1 MRFVVLS
8 GLLLL
13 SALLAFGQVKY
24 STNSKR
30 AIKFYEDAEL
40 LLRQRRF
47 SEAITK
53 FKEAVER
60 DNDFIEAHIRLAFS
74 YDILRELKAQQYH
87 LEQVI
92 RIAPNSARYKN
103 AFYSL
108 GKVYFNQ
115 GKYEAAGELLAKLQ
129 TFGIDNERMLK
140 DVNDLQ
146 RNINFALEHI
156 QKPIDINPEP
166 MPEVLNSFP
175 LQYFPVLTADEQT
188 IIYTSRDG
196 VSFHDD
202 ENIVVSTKDEDG
214 NWQSPVGISPNI
226 NSQFNEG
233 TSTISAD
240 GRTLIFT
247 NCEGRPG
254 LGSCDLFI
262 SYKTGHEWSVP
273 ENLGKNV
280 NSMSWDS
287 QPSLSAD
294 GRKLFFISDRAGGQ
308 GKRDIWMS
316 VKDRNNQWGK
326 AVNLGRPVNSPE
338 DEVSPFIHVNGNTL
352 FFASTGFPGFGGY
365 DLYKSEWLDSMWSE
379 PENLGYPLNTHED
392 QVSLFVSTNG
402 KNGYYSYERTN
413 DAGQKESLLYHF
425 SFPLGGILDYKS
437 IYLTGHV
444 YDIETREPLGATIEL
459 YKLGEEDP
467 LSIFDSDSETGEY
480 FSILNENTKIALYI
494 ERSGYLFE
502 SQTFEITAESGNQ
515 IRKDIYLQPIREG
528 NLVRLNNIFFELNS
542 ASLTEESKTELLK
555 IARFLAE
562 NPGVKIKIAGHTDD
576 LGSDDYNLQL
586 SERRA
591 RAVYD
596 FLINQGINPDFLTYM
611 GYGETKP
618 LEENIDE
625 RSRSMNRRIEFSIV
639 SYQN

>member
-1 MRFVVLS
+1 MRFAVLFS
-8 GLLLL
+8 LFLF
-13 SALLAFGQVKY
+13 SAILAVGQVKY
-24 STNSKR
+24 STTSKK
-30 AIKFYEDAEL
+30 AIKLYEEAEL

-47 SEAITK
+47 SEAITR
-53 FKEAVER
+53 FNGAVER
-60 DNDFIEAHIRLAFS
+60 DNDFVEAHLRLAFS
-74 YDILRELKAQQYH
+74 YEILREPKAQQNH
-87 LEQVI
+87 LEQVL
-92 RIAPNSARYKN
+92 RISPNSPKYKN
-103 AFYSL
+103 VYYSL

-115 GKYEAAGELLAKLQ
+115 GKYEEAGELLGKLQ
-129 TFGIDNERMLK
+129 NFGIDNERMLK

-146 RNINFALEHI
+146 KNINFAIDHI
-156 QKPIDINPEP
+156 QRPIDIKP
-166 MPEVLNSFP
+166 MAMPDVLNSFP

-202 ENIVVSTKDEDG
+202 ENIVMSTKDENG
-214 NWQSPVGISPNI
+214 SWQKPVGISPNI

-233 TSTISAD
+233 TCTISAD

-254 LGSCDLFI
+254 FGSCDLFI
-262 SYKTGHEWSVP
+262 SYKTGDEWSVP

-338 DEVSPFIHVNGNTL
+338 DEVSPFIHVNGTTL
-352 FFASTGFPGFGGY
+352 FFSSTGFPGFGGF
-365 DLYKSEWLDSMWSE
+365 DLYKSEWSDSAWSE

-402 KNGYYSYERTN
+402 KNGYYSYERVNTV
-413 DAGQKESLLYHF
+413 GQKESLLYHF
-425 SFPLGGILDYKS
+425 TFPPGGILNYKS
-437 IYLTGHV
+437 IYLTGYV
-444 YDIETREPLGATIEL
+444 YDIETKEPLDATIEV
-459 YKLGEEDP
+459 YALGEENP
-467 LSIFDSDSETGEY
+467 LSIFDSDPETGEY
-480 FSILNENTKIALYI
+480 FSILSDNTKIALYI
-494 ERSGYLFE
+494 DRVGYLFE
-502 SQTFEITAESGNQ
+502 SQTFEINAESGDQ
-515 IRKDIYLQPIREG
+515 IRKDIYLQPIKEG

-555 IARFLAE
+555 ISRFLKE

-576 LGSDDYNLQL
+576 LGSDEYNQQL

-591 RAVYD
+591 KAVYD
-596 FLINQGINPDFLTYM
+596 FLINLEISPVSLTYI

-618 LEENIDE
+618 LEENLDE
-625 RSRSMNRRIEFSIV
+625 RSRSLNRRIEFSIAA
-639 SYQN
+639 YQN